1 MNKLV
6 DKFNDGDFVVT
17 SELTPPKGTDV
28 STLLSKAE
36 VLAPVADA
44 VNVTDSHGSKM
55 SLSPVASAK
64 LLKDAGVEPILQMTT
79 RDRNRI
85 ALQSDMMGAWVL
97 GIENLICMGGDPPHL
112 GDHPDAKPVFD
123 IPTEQL
129 IKAAKNLNEGC
140 DLMANSLKGN
150 TSFNIGA
157 VVNPGA
163 DDLTGEVNRLE
174 KKVESGAT
182 YFQTQAVFDVNLFA
196 EFMEKVKHLDIR
208 VLAGI
213 MPIRSAKMALY
224 MNDNIPGIDVP
235 EAIIERIEQAD
246 DILEESL
253 AISSEIIQGLR
264 HTCAGIHIMAPG
276 WETNIPTLV
285 ERSGLA
291 I

>member
-28 STLLSKAE
+28 SMLLSKAE
-36 VLAPVADA
+36 VLAPVVDA

-55 SLSPVASAK
+55 SLSPIASAK
-64 LLKDAGVEPILQMTT
+64 LLKDVGVEPILQMTT

-163 DDLTGEVNRLE
+163 DDWAGEVNRLE

-196 EFMEKVKHLDIR
+196 QFMEKIKHLDIR

-213 MPIRSAKMALY
+213 MPIKSAKMALY
-224 MNDNIPGIDVP
+224 MNNNIPGIEVP
-235 EAIIERIEQAD
+235 EAIIKRIEQAD
-246 DILEESL
+246 DILEESVT
-253 AISSEIIQGLR
+253 ISSEIIQGLR
-264 HTCAGIHIMAPG
+264 YTCAGIHIMAPG
-276 WETNIPTLV
+276 WERNIPMLV